1 MLTYADV
8 CRKKRRWR
16 CLRAAD
22 YFDGI
27 SCPADMFKKSKK
39 EVQVLKYLTLGTKIL
54 PQGISCPA
62 GMLNKSEKEVQADV
76 LKSLMSCVYVYNTLY
91 LFRI

>member
-22 YFDGI
+22 IFEGI

-39 EVQVLKYLTLGTKIL
+39 EVQVLKYLTLGTKISDWE
-54 PQGISCPA
+54 GIICPA
-62 GMLNKSEKEVQADV
+62 GMLHKSEKEVQADV
-76 LKSLMSCVYVYNTLY
+76 LKSLISCAHVRV
-91 LFRI
+91 

>member
-8 CRKKRRWR
+8 CRKKRRWS

-27 SCPADMFKKSKK
+27 SCPAGMFKKSKK
-39 EVQVLKYLTLGTKIL
+39 EVQVLKYLTLGTKISYWE
-54 PQGISCPA
+54 GTSCPA
-62 GMLNKSEKEVQADV
+62 GMLNKSKKEVQADV
-76 LKSLMSCVYVYNTLY
+76 YVYNTSV
-91 LFRI
+91 FRI

>member
-1 MLTYADV
+1 MLTYEDV

-39 EVQVLKYLTLGTKIL
+39 EVQVLKYLTLGTKISDWE
-54 PQGISCPA
+54 GIICPA
-62 GMLNKSEKEVQADV
+62 GMLHKSEKEVQADV
-76 LKSLMSCVYVYNTLY
+76 LKSLISCAHVRV
-91 LFRI
+91 